1 MCLHL
6 SYESRAMPGPTI
18 DLTIYENEEAL
29 LTGLRRR
36 DPDACACLIKRF
48 APLVYAQAMRLLGDA
63 DEAEGVLQQT
73 FIKACDKL
81 DTYEGRSGLGS
92 WLYRIA
98 TNEALMHLR
107 QRSPRVDLDDVTE
120 TIQTDEMPQR
130 LTPWTFDP
138 ATAALNSELRTVL
151 EQALASLPETLRVV
165 FVLRDIQGL
174 STEETAAALGLGESA
189 VKVRLHRARLRLR
202 ELLSAYMQEH

>member
-1 MCLHL
+1 LHL
-6 SYESRAMPGPTI
+6 NDESNTMPGLTI
-18 DLTIYENEEAL
+18 DLTIYDDEEAL
-29 LTGLRRR
+29 LAGLRRR
-36 DPDACACLIKRF
+36 EPDACACLIKRF

-63 DEAEGVLQQT
+63 DEAEGALQQT

-98 TNEALMHLR
+98 TNEALMLLR
-107 QRSPRVDLDDVTE
+107 QRSPHVAIDHVAD
-120 TIQTDEMPQR
+120 TIQADEIPQH
-130 LTPWTFDP
+130 LTPWTLDP
-138 ATAALNSELRTVL
+138 AAAALNSELRATL
-151 EQALASLPETLRVV
+151 EQALMALPETLRVV

-174 STEETAAALGLGESA
+174 STEETAAMLGLGESA

-202 ELLSAYMQEH
+202 ELLSTYMQEH

>member
-1 MCLHL
+1 
-6 SYESRAMPGPTI
+6 MPGLTI
-18 DLTIYENEEAL
+18 DLTIYDDEEAL
-29 LTGLRRR
+29 LAGLRRR
-36 DPDACACLIKRF
+36 EPDACACLIKRF
-48 APLVYAQAMRLLGDA
+48 APLIYAQAMRLLGDT

-98 TNEALMHLR
+98 TNEALMLLR
-107 QRSPRVDLDDVTE
+107 QRSPRVAIDDVADM
-120 TIQTDEMPQR
+120 IQADELPQH
-130 LTPWTFDP
+130 LTPWTPDP
-138 ATAALNSELRTVL
+138 ATVALNRELRAIL
-151 EQALASLPETLRVV
+151 EQALMELPEALRIV

-174 STEETAAALGLGESA
+174 STEETATTLGLGESA

-202 ELLSAYMQEH
+202 EALSAYMQER

>member
-1 MCLHL
+1 
-6 SYESRAMPGPTI
+6 MPGPTI
-18 DLTIYENEEAL
+18 DLTIYDDEAAL
-29 LTGLRRR
+29 LAGLRRR
-36 DPDACACLIKRF
+36 EPDACTCLIKRF
-48 APLVYAQAMRLLGDA
+48 APLVYAQAIRLLGDA
-63 DEAEGVLQQT
+63 DEAEGALQQT

-98 TNEALMHLR
+98 TNEALMLLR
-107 QRSPRVDLDDVTE
+107 QRLPRTTIDDVADA
-120 TIQTDEMPQR
+120 IQADEIPQH
-130 LTPWTFDP
+130 LTPWTLDP
-138 ATAALNSELRTVL
+138 ATAALNSELRANL
-151 EQALASLPETLRVV
+151 EQALATLPETLRIV

-202 ELLSAYMQEH
+202 ELLSAYMREH

>member
-1 MCLHL
+1 
-6 SYESRAMPGPTI
+6 MPGLTI
-18 DLTIYENEEAL
+18 DLTIYDDEEAL
-29 LTGLRRR
+29 LAGLRRR
-36 DPDACACLIKRF
+36 EPDACACLIKRF
-48 APLVYAQAMRLLGDA
+48 APLVYAQAIRLLGDV
-63 DEAEGVLQQT
+63 DEAEGALQQT

-98 TNEALMHLR
+98 TNEALMLLR
-107 QRSPRVDLDDVTE
+107 QRSPRIDLDNVAD
-120 TIQTDEMPQR
+120 TIQADEIPQH
-130 LTPWTFDP
+130 LTPWTLDP
-138 ATAALNSELRTVL
+138 ATAALNSELRATL
-151 EQALASLPETLRVV
+151 EQALMALPETLRVV

-174 STEETAAALGLGESA
+174 STEETAAMLGLGESA

>member
-1 MCLHL
+1 
-6 SYESRAMPGPTI
+6 MPGLTI
-18 DLTIYENEEAL
+18 DLTIYDDEEAL
-29 LTGLRRR
+29 LAGLRRHE
-36 DPDACACLIKRF
+36 PDACACLIKRF
-48 APLVYAQAMRLLGDA
+48 APLVYAQVLRLLGDA
-63 DEAEGVLQQT
+63 DEAEGALQQT

-98 TNEALMHLR
+98 TNEALMLLR
-107 QRSPRVDLDDVTE
+107 QRSPRIDLDNVAD
-120 TIQTDEMPQR
+120 TIQADELPQH
-130 LTPWTFDP
+130 LTPWTLDP
-138 ATAALNSELRTVL
+138 AAAVLNSELRTIL
-151 EQALASLPETLRVV
+151 EQALMTLPEALRIV

-174 STEETAAALGLGESA
+174 STEETATMLGLGESA

>member
-1 MCLHL
+1 LHL
-6 SYESRAMPGPTI
+6 NDESNTMPGLTI
-18 DLTIYENEEAL
+18 DLTIYDDEEAL
-29 LTGLRRR
+29 LAGLRRR
-36 DPDACACLIKRF
+36 EPDACACLIKRF
-48 APLVYAQAMRLLGDA
+48 APLVYAQAIRLLGDV
-63 DEAEGVLQQT
+63 DEAEGALQQT

-98 TNEALMHLR
+98 TNEALMLLR
-107 QRSPRVDLDDVTE
+107 QRSPRIAIDNVAD
-120 TIQTDEMPQR
+120 TIQADEMPQH
-130 LTPWTFDP
+130 LTPWTLDP
-138 ATAALNSELRTVL
+138 ATAALNSELRATL
-151 EQALASLPETLRVV
+151 EQALMALPETLRVV

-174 STEETAAALGLGESA
+174 STEETAAMLGLGESA

>member
-1 MCLHL
+1 
-6 SYESRAMPGPTI
+6 MPGLTI
-18 DLTIYENEEAL
+18 DLTIYDDEEAL
-29 LTGLRRR
+29 LAGLRRR
-36 DPDACACLIKRF
+36 EPDACACLIKRF
-48 APLVYAQAMRLLGDA
+48 APLVYAQAIRLLGDV
-63 DEAEGVLQQT
+63 DEAEGALQQT

-98 TNEALMHLR
+98 TNEALMLLR
-107 QRSPRVDLDDVTE
+107 QRSPRIAIDNVAD
-120 TIQTDEMPQR
+120 TIQADEMPQH
-130 LTPWTFDP
+130 LTPWTLDP
-138 ATAALNSELRTVL
+138 ATAALNSELRSTL
-151 EQALASLPETLRVV
+151 EQALMALPETLRVV

-174 STEETAAALGLGESA
+174 STEETAAMLGLGESA

>member
-1 MCLHL
+1 
-6 SYESRAMPGPTI
+6 MPGLTI
-18 DLTIYENEEAL
+18 DLTIYDDEEAL
-29 LTGLRRR
+29 LAGLRRR
-36 DPDACACLIKRF
+36 EPDACACLIKRF
-48 APLVYAQAMRLLGDA
+48 APLVYAQAIRLLGDV
-63 DEAEGVLQQT
+63 DEAEGALQQT

-98 TNEALMHLR
+98 TNEALMLLR
-107 QRSPRVDLDDVTE
+107 QRSPRIAIDNVAD
-120 TIQTDEMPQR
+120 TIQADEMPQH
-130 LTPWTFDP
+130 LTPWTLDP
-138 ATAALNSELRTVL
+138 ATAALNSELRATL
-151 EQALASLPETLRVV
+151 EQALMALPETLRVV

-174 STEETAAALGLGESA
+174 STEETAAMLGLGESA

>member
-1 MCLHL
+1 
-6 SYESRAMPGPTI
+6 MPGLTI
-18 DLTIYENEEAL
+18 DLTIYDDEEAL
-29 LTGLRRR
+29 LAGLRRR
-36 DPDACACLIKRF
+36 EPDACACLIKRF
-48 APLVYAQAMRLLGDA
+48 APLVYAQAIRLLGDA
-63 DEAEGVLQQT
+63 DEAEGALQQT

-98 TNEALMHLR
+98 TNEALMMLR
-107 QRSPRVDLDDVTE
+107 QRSPRVAIDHVAD
-120 TIQTDEMPQR
+120 TIQADEIPQH
-130 LTPWTFDP
+130 LTPWTLDP
-138 ATAALNSELRTVL
+138 ATAALNSELRATL
-151 EQALASLPETLRVV
+151 EQALMALPETLRVV

-174 STEETAAALGLGESA
+174 STEETAAMLGLGESA

>member
-1 MCLHL
+1 
-6 SYESRAMPGPTI
+6 MPGLTI
-18 DLTIYENEEAL
+18 DLTIYDDEEAL
-29 LTGLRRR
+29 LAGLRRR
-36 DPDACACLIKRF
+36 EPDACACLIKRF
-48 APLVYAQAMRLLGDA
+48 APLVYAQAIRLLGDA
-63 DEAEGVLQQT
+63 DEAEGALQQT

-98 TNEALMHLR
+98 TNEALMLLR
-107 QRSPRVDLDDVTE
+107 QRSPRVAIDHVAD
-120 TIQTDEMPQR
+120 TIQADEIPQH
-130 LTPWTFDP
+130 LTPWTLDP
-138 ATAALNSELRTVL
+138 ATAALNSELRATL
-151 EQALASLPETLRVV
+151 EQALMALPETLRVV

-174 STEETAAALGLGESA
+174 STEETAAMLGLGESA